1 MENLTILPGRNRQG
15 QPEDFI
21 SIHLARGRLYTIVGN
36 TGSGKS
42 RLIKDVE
49 QLAQGDS
56 VTGRTIL
63 LDGTP
68 VSRSRRQMLSGQM
81 VAHLGQNM
89 RFVLDTT
96 VKEFLQLH
104 ARCRSRQTTP
114 EEILELVNDITP
126 EPVSLEQNLNQLS
139 GGQSRALMIGDISLI
154 CDSPIVLID
163 EIENAGIDK
172 QKDLNLL
179 CRQDKLVLVVTH
191 DPHTALMSEQRIV
204 LSGGAITAVVRR
216 TPTEEILYRQLETEY
231 QKQRLYQTL
240 LRKGEPL
247 V

>member
-63 LDGTP
+63 LDGTL

-172 QKDLNLL
+172 QKALNLL

>member
-1 MENLTILPGRNRQG
+1 M
-15 QPEDFI
+15 
-21 SIHLARGRLYTIVGN
+21 GN

-96 VKEFLQLH
+96 VKEFL
-104 ARCRSRQTTP
+104 
-114 EEILELVNDITP
+114 ELVNDITP

-172 QKDLNLL
+172 QKALNLL